1 MDADGYDAGLRG
13 RLFTALT
20 GRAGDVSGQR
30 GGDVRNRLIAAF
42 GTTARGGLNTRA
54 AAAGLG
60 VSQRTVQRWV
70 APQGRQRSTPSRS
83 HDQAI
88 TRTARRAATTRAGR
102 RAALAP
108 TRASSMTRYGTKVT
122 LRGNQGVVSG
132 GRDYARFRAITLTL
146 EADDA
151 TAMLDAYEAGGDRGL
166 VEFLEGVAD
175 RDYAA
180 EWQFGTIN
188 ELDFT

>member
-1 MDADGYDAGLRG
+1 
-13 RLFTALT
+13 
-20 GRAGDVSGQR
+20 
-30 GGDVRNRLIAAF
+30 
-42 GTTARGGLNTRA
+42 
-54 AAAGLG
+54 
-60 VSQRTVQRWV
+60 
-70 APQGRQRSTPSRS
+70 
-83 HDQAI
+83 
-88 TRTARRAATTRAGR
+88 
-102 RAALAP
+102 
-108 TRASSMTRYGTKVT
+108 MTRYGTKVT